1 MGVRRMNN
9 MKYFIL
15 DYARAGWGKTSVL
28 NLVIQKLGTPYI
40 IVNGGKDQW
49 AQFNNVITMTG
60 TKRVVVSTVGDPHS
74 TLPQWLRD
82 AVNANADIIVC
93 AARQRGATVANVKKI
108 LGGAGYKGIWFRNFY
123 SYKSACVN
131 AMNDASANAIVQLIQ
146 NL

>member
-28 NLVIQKLGTPYI
+28 NLVIQKLGTPHI
-40 IVNGGKDQW
+40 MVNGGKDQW
-49 AQFNNVITMTG
+49 AQFNNVTTTTG
-60 TKRVVVSTVGDPHS
+60 QKCVVVSTVGDPQS

-93 AARQRGATVANVKKI
+93 AARQRGTTVANVKKI
-108 LGGAGYKGIWFRNFY
+108 LGGAGYQGIWFRNFN
-123 SYKSACVN
+123 SNQSACVA
-131 AMNDASANAIVQLIQ
+131 AMNNATADAIVQLIH